1 MNEESSK
8 VEKSAKWIPPN
19 AGKGRVKGVPN
30 KVTNDVRQM
39 LLASLNAVGGQQY
52 LEEQATANPKAYLSL
67 ISKVIP
73 QEVKSQ
79 ITGSDGGPIQHSVKV
94 RFHD

>member
-1 MNEESSK
+1 MSEDSK
-8 VEKSAKWIPPN
+8 IEKTAKWIPPN
-19 AGKGRVKGVPN
+19 AGKGRQKGVPN

-39 LLASLNAVGGQQY
+39 LLASLNNVGGQAY
-52 LEEQATANPKAYLSL
+52 LEEQAIANPKAYLSL

-79 ITGSDGGPIQHSVKV
+79 ITGADGGPVQHAVKV
-94 RFHD
+94 KFGD